1 MELILV
7 KKEIAKTNINV
18 NNNNV
23 SVIRIGDVDYISLTD
38 LARYKNPI
46 EPKDVVKNWLRA
58 KTNIE
63 FLALWEKMNNP
74 NVKGV
79 EIDTFK
85 NEAGTHYF
93 TMSPQRWIKETNAIG
108 IVSKS
113 GNNGGTYAHPDIA
126 FEFASWISPEFSLY
140 LIKEFE
146 RLKKNEGYQNK
157 IEWSVR
163 RELAKTNYRIHT
175 DSIKSNIIPILTEKQ
190 KQYVYANEAD
200 ILNVALFGMTAKE
213 WKDKNPNLNGN
224 MRDYANVLQL
234 VILSN
239 LENIN
244 AELIKQQLTQ
254 KERLIRLN
262 EIAKDQFRI
271 LDNNNGIKRIE
282 GLENQVY
289 SYENLGYESD
299 FMDGLYF
306 DLSQNGDASVVD
318 STGEMAVSYP
328 GDISKYPQE
337 TPVGAKCTGAQACI
351 GLMNTS
357 DTITMTIKKY
367 DGNSNSQ
374 SVKCNLKVD

>member
-1 MELILV
+1 MKE
-7 KKEIAKTNINV
+7 EIAKTKIKVKDNMVGI
-18 NNNNV
+18 
-23 SVIRIGDVDYISLTD
+23 IRIGDIDYISLTD

-63 FLALWEKMNNP
+63 FLALWEQMHNP

-108 IVSKS
+108 IISKS

-126 FEFASWISPEFSLY
+126 FEFASWISPEFNLY
-140 LIKEFE
+140 LITEFE
-146 RLKKNEGYQNK
+146 RLKQNESYKNK

-175 DSIKSNIIPILTEKQ
+175 DSIKENIVPTLTEKQ

-200 ILNVALFGMTAKE
+200 MLNVALFGMTAKE
-213 WKDKNPNLNGN
+213 WKDKNPNLDGN
-224 MRDYANVLQL
+224 MRDFANVLQL

-244 AELIKQQLTQ
+244 SEFIKQGMNQ
-254 KERLIRLN
+254 KQRLERLN
-262 EIAKDQFRI
+262 DIAKKQIEI
-271 LDNNNGIKRIE
+271 LENNNGIKKIE
-282 GLENQVY
+282 GFENK
-289 SYENLGYESD
+289 NLLD
-299 FMDGLYF
+299 
-306 DLSQNGDASVVD
+306 
-318 STGEMAVSYP
+318 
-328 GDISKYPQE
+328 K
-337 TPVGAKCTGAQACI
+337 
-351 GLMNTS
+351 
-357 DTITMTIKKY
+357 
-367 DGNSNSQ
+367 
-374 SVKCNLKVD
+374 

>member
-1 MELILV
+1 M
-7 KKEIAKTNINV
+7 KKEIAKTKIKVKDNLVGIM
-18 NNNNV
+18 
-23 SVIRIGDVDYISLTD
+23 RIGDIDYISLTD

-46 EPKDVVKNWLRA
+46 EPKDVVKNLLRT

-63 FLALWEKMNNP
+63 YLALWEQMHNP

-126 FEFASWISPEFSLY
+126 FEFASWISPEFNLY
-140 LIKEFE
+140 LITEFE
-146 RLKKNEGYQNK
+146 RLKQNEGYQNK

-175 DSIKSNIIPILTEKQ
+175 DSIKENIVPSLTEKQ

-200 ILNVALFGMTAKE
+200 ILNVALFGKTAKE
-213 WKDKNPNLNGN
+213 WKEENPELNGN
-224 MRDYANVLQL
+224 MRDYANILQL

-244 AELIKQQLTQ
+244 SELIKQGMSQ
-254 KERLIRLN
+254 KQRLERLN
-262 EIAKDQFRI
+262 EIAKRQGEI
-271 LDNNNGIKRIE
+271 LQNNNGIKQIE
-282 GLENQVY
+282 GF
-289 SYENLGYESD
+289 G
-299 FMDGLYF
+299 
-306 DLSQNGDASVVD
+306 
-318 STGEMAVSYP
+318 
-328 GDISKYPQE
+328 
-337 TPVGAKCTGAQACI
+337 
-351 GLMNTS
+351 NT
-357 DTITMTIKKY
+357 KL
-367 DGNSNSQ
+367 
-374 SVKCNLKVD
+374 LK